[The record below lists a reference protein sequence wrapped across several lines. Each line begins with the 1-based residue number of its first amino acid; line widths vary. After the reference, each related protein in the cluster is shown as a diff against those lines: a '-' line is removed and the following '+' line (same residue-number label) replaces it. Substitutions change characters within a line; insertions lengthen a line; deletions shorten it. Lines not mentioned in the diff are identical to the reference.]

1 MEITYKLN
9 EEEIISIIREHFSN
23 KVGENVF
30 LHNISFTRDHSTKAD
45 ELICIINVKNV
56 K

>member
-30 LHNISFTRDHSTKAD
+30 LHNICLKKDG
-45 ELICIINVKNV
+45 EIYCVINIKNV
-56 K
+56 ENV